1 MEKIRFPK
9 DFIFGTA
16 TSAAQLEGAAGE
28 DGRGLSIWDA
38 FSRIPGSI
46 ADGSTPEN
54 ACDMY
59 HRYEEDL
66 DLAKRMNLDSFRFS
80 FSWSRILPEGKGKV
94 SQKGIDFYK
103 RLIDGMRKRDLIPNA
118 TIYHW
123 DLPYEL
129 ERLGGWLTGMWWTG
143 MGNMHRYCTGNSGI
157 RFRSGQP
164 SMNRLQPMWDMHWAV
179 LRRALSWKNTEG
191 RQTTIFFLPM
201 GRGSDVS
208 GRKI

>member
-66 DLAKRMNLDSFRFS
+66 DLAKRMNLDSFRFPFPGQES
-80 FSWSRILPEGKGKV
+80 CRRGKV
-94 SQKGIDFYK
+94 RSA
-103 RLIDGMRKRDLIPNA
+103 RRELISIKD
-118 TIYHW
+118 
-123 DLPYEL
+123 
-129 ERLGGWLTGMWWTG
+129 
-143 MGNMHRYCTGNSGI
+143 S
-157 RFRSGQP
+157 
-164 SMNRLQPMWDMHWAV
+164 
-179 LRRALSWKNTEG
+179 
-191 RQTTIFFLPM
+191 
-201 GRGSDVS
+201 
-208 GRKI
+208 

>member
-46 ADGSTPEN
+46 ADGSTPEK

-66 DLAKRMNLDSFRFS
+66 DLAKQMNLDSFRFS
-80 FSWSRILPEGKGKV
+80 FSWSRILPEGKGKI
-94 SQKGIDFYK
+94 SRKGIDFYK
-103 RLIDGMRKRDLIPNA
+103 RLIDGMRKRDLVPNA

-129 ERLGGWLTGMWWTG
+129 ERLGGWL
-143 MGNMHRYCTGNSGI
+143 NRDVVD
-157 RFRSGQP
+157 RSEERRVGKEC
-164 SMNRLQPMWDMHWAV
+164 RL
-179 LRRALSWKNTEG
+179 
-191 RQTTIFFLPM
+191 
-201 GRGSDVS
+201 
-208 GRKI
+208 